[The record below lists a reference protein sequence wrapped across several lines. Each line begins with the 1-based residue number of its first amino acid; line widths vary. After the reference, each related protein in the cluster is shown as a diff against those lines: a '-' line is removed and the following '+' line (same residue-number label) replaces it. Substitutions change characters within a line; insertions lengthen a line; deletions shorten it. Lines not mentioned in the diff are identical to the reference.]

1 MIKKAIKIFKNDL
14 KAVKNNPMVIMVLIV
29 LICIPSLY
37 TLLTVQ
43 STWDPYTQTSNMKI
57 AVVNEDAGYVLNGTQ
72 YRIGDNFVEELKN
85 NKNFSWQFTDRETA
99 LDGVKTGKYYAA
111 LIIPG
116 NFTENILSIDTNNP
130 HQAQIEYI
138 DNEKLNPIASKITGS
153 GADALQVK
161 INSVV
166 VKTIDNVIF
175 GKVKDVGEL
184 VKENKP
190 QILKLKTFV
199 NTLNGNL
206 GVIDSKIAEANSMMG
221 TVNEIWPKISASLP
235 KIQENSNGIRAS
247 YDSLYAQIMADPEG
261 ALTMV
266 QNMESQVQETLITLE
281 YQDAVLTSLYNATG
295 DTQLIPIINEIE
307 DNIGKANKVLAL
319 LKDIEGD
326 IKNSR
331 DPQSKLA
338 QLKTLID
345 QMDYAINLLVNN
357 KETINQKISG
367 ATAEL
372 NLVNSKWPDLRSSI
386 PLAAAKIN
394 SISEKDIDS
403 LASYSD
409 LDMDGVESYFEGP
422 VTVEKKSMYPV
433 DNYGSA
439 LAPFYMALSMWIGG
453 IMAIALIS
461 MRVKSKKQSKKQ
473 YGGII
478 VYLGRMGLFV
488 IISLFQG
495 LLVALAVL
503 ALGVQTSSTALL
515 ILTSMFIGLSFM
527 IIVYSLTSAFGNAGK
542 LLSVILL
549 VVQITAA
556 GGTFPVEL
564 LSSFSQAINP
574 YIPLTYAIAL
584 LREVIAGVSWS
595 NYWYCLGI
603 LALFP
608 ISTFLLTLLV
618 KGKLDGRAELAEEK
632 LKESGLF

>member
-1 MIKKAIKIFKNDL
+1 MIKKAINIFKNDL

-72 YRIGDNFVEELKN
+72 YQIGDHFVRELKN

-111 LIIPG
+111 LIIPV
-116 NFTENILSIDTNNP
+116 NFTENILSIDTNTP
-130 HQAQIEYI
+130 HPAQIEYI

-161 INSVV
+161 INSIV

-247 YDSLYAQIMADPEG
+247 YDSLYAQIVADPEG

-281 YQDAVLTSLYNATG
+281 YQDSVLTSLYNATG

-307 DNIGKANKVLAL
+307 DNIGKSNRVLAL

-331 DPQSKLA
+331 DPQSKLT

-345 QMDYAINLLVNN
+345 QMDDAINLLVNN

-372 NLVNSKWPDLRSSI
+372 NMVNSKWPGLRSSI

-394 SISEKDIDS
+394 SISEEDIDS
-403 LASYSD
+403 LSSYSD

-439 LAPFYMALSMWIGG
+439 LAPFYMALSLWIGG

-461 MRVKSKKQSKKQ
+461 MRIKSKRQ
-473 YGGII
+473 YRGIS

-503 ALGVQTSSTALL
+503 TLGVQTSSSALL
-515 ILTSMFIGLSFM
+515 ILTSMLIGLSFM

-564 LSSFSQAINP
+564 LSSFSQALNP
-574 YIPLTYAIAL
+574 YIPLTYAIDL

-603 LALFP
+603 LVLFP
-608 ISTFLLTLLV
+608 IFTFLLTLLV
-618 KGKLDGRAELAEEK
+618 KGKLDGRAESAEEK

>member
-1 MIKKAIKIFKNDL
+1 
-14 KAVKNNPMVIMVLIV
+14 
-29 LICIPSLY
+29 
-37 TLLTVQ
+37 
-43 STWDPYTQTSNMKI
+43 
-57 AVVNEDAGYVLNGTQ
+57 
-72 YRIGDNFVEELKN
+72 
-85 NKNFSWQFTDRETA
+85 
-99 LDGVKTGKYYAA
+99 
-111 LIIPG
+111 
-116 NFTENILSIDTNNP
+116 
-130 HQAQIEYI
+130 
-138 DNEKLNPIASKITGS
+138 
-153 GADALQVK
+153 
-161 INSVV
+161 
-166 VKTIDNVIF
+166 
-175 GKVKDVGEL
+175 
-184 VKENKP
+184 
-190 QILKLKTFV
+190 
-199 NTLNGNL
+199 
-206 GVIDSKIAEANSMMG
+206 MG
-221 TVNEIWPKISASLP
+221 TVNEIWPKISAFLP

-261 ALTMV
+261 ALTIV
-266 QNMESQVQETLITLE
+266 QNMESQVQETIVTLE

-319 LKDIEGD
+319 LNDIEGD

-338 QLKTLID
+338 QLKILID
-345 QMDYAINLLVNN
+345 QMDDAINLLVNN
-357 KETINQKISG
+357 KEVINQKISG

-372 NLVNSKWPDLRSSI
+372 NMVNSKWPELRSSI

-394 SISEKDIDS
+394 SISEEDIDS

-409 LDMDGVESYFEGP
+409 LNLDGVDSYFEGP
-422 VTVEKKSMYPV
+422 VTVEKRSMYPV

-439 LAPFYMALSMWIGG
+439 LAPFYMALSLWIGG

-461 MRVKSKKQSKKQ
+461 MRIKSKKQ
-473 YGGII
+473 YRGIT

-515 ILTSMFIGLSFM
+515 ILTSMLIGLSFM

-564 LSSFSQAINP
+564 LSSFSQAINQ

-584 LREVIAGVSWS
+584 FREVIAGVSWS

-618 KGKLDGRAELAEEK
+618 KAKLDGRAESAEEK

>member
-14 KAVKNNPMVIMVLIV
+14 RVVKNNPMVIMVLIV

-72 YRIGDNFVEELKN
+72 YQIGDHFVRELKN

-116 NFTENILSIDTNNP
+116 NFTENILSIDTTAP
-130 HQAQIEYI
+130 HKAQIEYI

-161 INSVV
+161 INTVV

-184 VKENKP
+184 LKENKP

-206 GVIDSKIAEANSMMG
+206 GAIDSKIAEANSMMG

-235 KIQENSNGIRAS
+235 KIQENSNGIRAN
-247 YDSLYAQIMADPEG
+247 YDSLYAQIVTDPEG

-331 DPQSKLA
+331 DPQSKLT

-345 QMDYAINLLVNN
+345 QMDDAINLLVNN

-372 NLVNSKWPDLRSSI
+372 NMVNSKWPELRSSI

-394 SISEKDIDS
+394 SISEEDIDS

-422 VTVEKKSMYPV
+422 VAVEKRSMYPV

-439 LAPFYMALSMWIGG
+439 LAPFYMALSLWIGG

-461 MRVKSKKQSKKQ
+461 MRVKSKKQ
-473 YGGII
+473 YRGII

-503 ALGVQTSSTALL
+503 TLGVQTSSIALL
-515 ILTSMFIGLSFM
+515 ILTSMLIGLSFM

-564 LSSFSQAINP
+564 LSSFSQALNP
-574 YIPLTYAIAL
+574 YIPLTYAITL

-618 KGKLDGRAELAEEK
+618 KGKLDGRAESAEEK

>member
-14 KAVKNNPMVIMVLIV
+14 RVVKNNPMVIMVLIV

-72 YRIGDNFVEELKN
+72 YQIGDHFVRELKN

-116 NFTENILSIDTNNP
+116 NFTENILSIDTTAP
-130 HQAQIEYI
+130 HKAQIEYI

-161 INSVV
+161 INTVV

-206 GVIDSKIAEANSMMG
+206 GAIDSKIAEANSMMG
-221 TVNEIWPKISASLP
+221 TVNEIWPKISAYLP
-235 KIQENSNGIRAS
+235 KIQENSNGIRAN
-247 YDSLYAQIMADPEG
+247 YDSLYAQIVADPEG

-331 DPQSKLA
+331 DPQSKLT

-345 QMDYAINLLVNN
+345 QMDDAINLLVNN
-357 KETINQKISG
+357 KQTINQKING

-372 NLVNSKWPDLRSSI
+372 NMVNSKWPELRSSI

-394 SISEKDIDS
+394 SISEEDIDS

-422 VTVEKKSMYPV
+422 VTVEKRSMYPV

-439 LAPFYMALSMWIGG
+439 LAPFYMALSLWIGG

-461 MRVKSKKQSKKQ
+461 MRVKSKKQ
-473 YGGII
+473 YRGIS

-515 ILTSMFIGLSFM
+515 ILTSMLIGLSFM

-564 LSSFSQAINP
+564 LSSFSQALNP
-574 YIPLTYAIAL
+574 YIPLTYAITL

-618 KGKLDGRAELAEEK
+618 KGKLDGRAESAEEK

>member
-1 MIKKAIKIFKNDL
+1 MIKKAILIFKNDL

-57 AVVNEDAGYVLNGTQ
+57 AVVNEDAGCVLNGTQ
-72 YRIGDNFVEELKN
+72 YRIGDYFVEEVKN

-99 LDGVKTGKYYAA
+99 RDGVKTGKYYAA

-116 NFTENILSIDTNNP
+116 NFTENILSIDTTNP

-206 GVIDSKIAEANSMMG
+206 DVIDSKIAEANSMMS
-221 TVNEIWPKISASLP
+221 TVNEIWPKINASLP

-261 ALTMV
+261 ALAMV
-266 QNMESQVQETLITLE
+266 QNMESQVQETIVTLE

-307 DNIGKANKVLAL
+307 DNIGKSNKVLVL

-338 QLKTLID
+338 QLETLID
-345 QMDYAINLLVNN
+345 QMDDAVNLLVNN
-357 KETINQKISG
+357 RETINQKISG

-372 NLVNSKWPDLRSSI
+372 NMVNSKWPELRSSI
-386 PLAAAKIN
+386 PMAAAKIN
-394 SISEKDIDS
+394 SISEEDIDS

-422 VTVEKKSMYPV
+422 VTVKKESMYPV

-439 LAPFYMALSMWIGG
+439 LAPFYMALSLWIGG

-461 MRVKSKKQSKKQ
+461 MRVKSKKQ
-473 YGGII
+473 YRGII

-515 ILTSMFIGLSFM
+515 ILTSMLIGLSFM

-549 VVQITAA
+549 VLQITAS
-556 GGTFPVEL
+556 GGTFPMEL

-584 LREVIAGVSWS
+584 LREVIAGVSWG
-595 NYWYCLGI
+595 NYGYCLGI

-618 KGKLDGRAELAEEK
+618 KGKLDGRAESAEEK

>member
-1 MIKKAIKIFKNDL
+1 MIKKAITIFKNDL
-14 KAVKNNPMVIMVLIV
+14 KSVKNNTMVIMVLIV

-72 YRIGDNFVEELKN
+72 YQIGDHFVEELKN

-116 NFTENILSIDTNNP
+116 NFTENILSIDTTTP

-153 GADALQVK
+153 GVDVLQVK

-206 GVIDSKIAEANSMMG
+206 DVIDSKINDANSMMG

-235 KIQENSNGIRAS
+235 KIQENSNGIRSS
-247 YDSLYAQIMADPEG
+247 YDSLYAQIVADPQG
-261 ALTMV
+261 ALVMV
-266 QNMESQVQETLITLE
+266 QNMESQVQETIVTLE

-319 LKDIEGD
+319 LNDIEGD
-326 IKNSR
+326 IENSR

-345 QMDYAINLLVNN
+345 QMDDAVNLLVNN
-357 KETINQKISG
+357 RDTINQKISG

-372 NLVNSKWPDLRSSI
+372 NLVNSKWPELRSSI
-386 PLAAAKIN
+386 PLAAAKLN
-394 SISEKDIDS
+394 SISEDDIDS

-422 VTVEKKSMYPV
+422 VTVEKRSMYPV

-439 LAPFYMALSMWIGG
+439 LAPFYMALSLWIGG

-461 MRVKSKKQSKKQ
+461 MRVKSKKQ
-473 YGGII
+473 YRGIS

-515 ILTSMFIGLSFM
+515 ILTSMLIGLSFM

-549 VVQITAA
+549 VVQITTS

-608 ISTFLLTLLV
+608 IFTFFLTLLV

>member
-1 MIKKAIKIFKNDL
+1 MIKKAINIFKNDL

-72 YRIGDNFVEELKN
+72 YQIGDHFVRELKN

-111 LIIPG
+111 LIIPV
-116 NFTENILSIDTNNP
+116 NFTENILSIDTNTP
-130 HQAQIEYI
+130 HPAQIEYI

-161 INSVV
+161 INSIV

-247 YDSLYAQIMADPEG
+247 YDSLYAQIVADPEG

-281 YQDAVLTSLYNATG
+281 YQDSVLTSLYNATG

-307 DNIGKANKVLAL
+307 DNIGKSNRVLAL

-331 DPQSKLA
+331 DPQSKLT

-345 QMDYAINLLVNN
+345 QMDDAINLLVNN

-372 NLVNSKWPDLRSSI
+372 NMVNSKWPGLRSSI

-394 SISEKDIDS
+394 SISEEDIDS
-403 LASYSD
+403 LSSYSD

-439 LAPFYMALSMWIGG
+439 LAPFYMALSLWIGG

-461 MRVKSKKQSKKQ
+461 MRVKSKKQ
-473 YGGII
+473 YRGII

-503 ALGVQTSSTALL
+503 ALGVQTSSTSLL
-515 ILTSMFIGLSFM
+515 ILTSMLIGLSFM

-574 YIPLTYAIAL
+574 YIPLTYAIDL

-603 LALFP
+603 LVLFP
-608 ISTFLLTLLV
+608 IFTFLLTLLV
-618 KGKLDGRAELAEEK
+618 KGKLDGRAESAEEK